1 MKTMWKTKVMSFR
14 KDKNYTRILCRV
26 SGVESVFKLITS
38 QKSNELEIMTILQ
51 TQYQMKRTTYL
62 KWNSVKLLSSEV
74 NSS

>member
-1 MKTMWKTKVMSFR
+1 M
-14 KDKNYTRILCRV
+14 
-26 SGVESVFKLITS
+26 FKLITS

-51 TQYQMKRTTYL
+51 TQYQMKRITYL